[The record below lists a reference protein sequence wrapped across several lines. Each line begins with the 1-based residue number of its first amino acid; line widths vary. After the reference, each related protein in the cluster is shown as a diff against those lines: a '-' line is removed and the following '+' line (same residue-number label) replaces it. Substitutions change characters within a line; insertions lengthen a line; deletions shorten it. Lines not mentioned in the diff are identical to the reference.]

1 MNESGIGQVAQTV
14 ANTLADERATHTVH
28 FPLTGVLEADL
39 ISGVSA
45 IVRAVKNPTMDQ
57 NRAIMRVLQMLAAE
71 YEDIVKE
78 SDRLRDIQ
86 SRYMGQWSGSSSGGL
101 GHYTGGGTGLYPG
114 SPMQAV
120 QPMQQQSAE
129 QQSAGLTQL
138 APKYAIDR
146 SSVVPGISQEMY
158 NELFRP
164 GKVQRDG
171 SNQKA
176 P

>member
-78 SDRLRDIQ
+78 SDRLRDFQAKHIGDW
-86 SRYMGQWSGSSSGGL
+86 RYVQAPSGSGNVPAGGL
-101 GHYTGGGTGLYPG
+101 GHYTTDGTGPYP
-114 SPMQAV
+114 S
-120 QPMQQQSAE
+120 
-129 QQSAGLTQL
+129 GLTQVL
-138 APKYAIDR
+138 LDEMGHPYEPHEQPED
-146 SSVVPGISQEMY
+146 VPW
-158 NELFRP
+158 
-164 GKVQRDG
+164 
-171 SNQKA
+171 
-176 P
+176 

>member
-28 FPLTGVLEADL
+28 FALTGVLEADL
-39 ISGVSA
+39 VSGVSA

-71 YEDIVKE
+71 YEDMVKE

-101 GHYTGGGTGLYPG
+101 GHQQYTTGGSLPYPAA
-114 SPMQAV
+114 SIQQA
-120 QPMQQQSAE
+120 Q
-129 QQSAGLTQL
+129 GIG

-158 NELFRP
+158 DELFHPR
-164 GKVQRDG
+164 KVQRDD
-171 SNQKA
+171 SNKET